1 MMEMDMHILKF
12 AWYFLNFYAIG
23 KAIAQKVIHLT
34 IRNLNKNTQ
43 FLPYKINSLIQPKS
57 EAVQKELPFL

>member
-1 MMEMDMHILKF
+1 MMGMDIHILKF

-34 IRNLNKNTQ
+34 IRNLNKNM
-43 FLPYKINSLIQPKS
+43 
-57 EAVQKELPFL
+57 